1 MTTTLDP
8 DTGLSSEELV
18 DRLFNAGLGAFELL
32 AMQLGHRL
40 GLYEALADR
49 GPTSPRQLAEM
60 TGITTRYA
68 REWLEQQ
75 AVAGFVHVAAP
86 TAEPDERTYR
96 LPDAYVEVLVNP
108 ESLTYG
114 IPFGDFVVCAA
125 KPFDQLVEAYRTGG
139 GVHHSHYD
147 PEHRHG
153 QGAFNR
159 PAFLQLLASEW
170 LPKGLPDVHRRLLAE
185 PGARVADLGCGLG
198 WACIGLARN
207 YPKVQVDG
215 FDIDAP
221 SIAEARQHAEEAGVA
236 DRVTFGVHDAA
247 DTSLDGAYDLVCMF
261 EVLHDVARPV
271 ELLRTVRRLLAPG
284 GTALVVDERVA
295 EQFAAPGDTV
305 ERFMYTCSVLHC
317 LPIALVE
324 QPSAATGTVMRPDT
338 VRRYAIN
345 AGFADA
351 EILPIDNDFFRFY
364 RLRFASTEN
373 AR

>member
-1 MTTTLDP
+1 MTVTFDP
-8 DTGLSSEELV
+8 ETQLSSEELAE
-18 DRLFNAGLGAFELL
+18 RLFVAGLGAFELL

-49 GPTSPRQLAEM
+49 GPTSPRQLAEA
-60 TGITTRYA
+60 TGISTRYA

-75 AVAGFVHVAAP
+75 AVAGFVHVADP
-86 TAEPDERTYR
+86 TADADERIYG
-96 LPDAYVEVLVNP
+96 LPYAYVDVLVNA

-125 KPFDQLVEAYRTGG
+125 KPFDQLVEAYRVGG

-159 PAFLQLLASEW
+159 PAFLKLLASEW

-215 FDIDAP
+215 FDIDAA

-236 DRVTFGVHDAA
+236 DRVALGVRDAA
-247 DTSLDGAYDLVCMF
+247 DTALDGDYDLVCMF

-271 ELLRTVRRLLAPG
+271 ELLRTVRGLLAPG
-284 GTALVVDERVA
+284 GTALVVDERVG
-295 EQFAAPGDTV
+295 EQFSAPADVV

-338 VRRYAIN
+338 LRRYAID

-364 RLRFASTEN
+364 RLRVASMGDG
-373 AR
+373 R

>member
-1 MTTTLDP
+1 VTTTLEP
-8 DTGLSSEELV
+8 DTERGADELA
-18 DRLFNAGLGAFELL
+18 DRLFTAGLGAFELIC
-32 AMQLGHRL
+32 MHLGHRL
-40 GLYEALADR
+40 GLYQALADG
-49 GPTSPRQLAEM
+49 GPMDASQLAAV
-60 TGITTRYA
+60 TGISDRYA

-75 AVAGFVHVAAP
+75 AVAGFLDVADPQSAG
-86 TAEPDERTYR
+86 DERTYQ
-96 LPDAYVEVLVNP
+96 LPAAYVDVLVDP

-114 IPFGDFVVCAA
+114 VPFGDFIVCAA
-125 KPFDQLVEAYRTGG
+125 KPIDQLIEAYRTGG

-159 PAFLQLLASEW
+159 PAFLKLLASEW
-170 LPKGLPDVHRRLLAE
+170 LPRGLPDVHRRLLAE

-198 WACIGLARN
+198 WACIGLARA
-207 YPKVQVDG
+207 YPKVHVDG

-221 SIAEARQHAEEAGVA
+221 SIAEARRHAQEAGVA
-236 DRVTFGVHDAA
+236 DRVTLGIHDAA
-247 DTSLDGAYDLVCMF
+247 DPALEGAYDLVCMF

-271 ELLRTVRRLLAPG
+271 ELLRTVKRLLVPG

-295 EQFAAPGDTV
+295 EQFVAPGDAV

-338 VRRYAIN
+338 VRRYATD
-345 AGFADA
+345 AGFTET
-351 EILPIDNDFFRFY
+351 EILSIENDFFRFY
-364 RLRFASTEN
+364 RLHTASAEGE
-373 AR
+373 R